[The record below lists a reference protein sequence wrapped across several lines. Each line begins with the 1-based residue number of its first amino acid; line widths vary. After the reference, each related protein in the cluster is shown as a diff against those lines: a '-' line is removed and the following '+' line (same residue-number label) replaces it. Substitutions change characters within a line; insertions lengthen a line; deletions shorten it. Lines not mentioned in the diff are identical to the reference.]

1 MSLTTP
7 RPAGLAPSAS
17 TTATPFHDLDRFLSL
32 PCLSHL
38 LLSPDGT
45 RLVVGVVLLRSDGTG
60 YGQALWEVDPAGQR
74 PARRITRSTA
84 GEHAVAF
91 LPDGGLL
98 FLSARPDPDVR
109 AGDTGASTAL
119 WLLPADG
126 GEARVVATRPGGIRA
141 VAVARGGDAVV
152 LVSPTMPSAVT
163 DQDDRRARSRRAE
176 RRVTATLHD
185 SGPVRFH
192 DRDAGPGE
200 PRLFAGSIPLAP
212 SGGATSHVPDPAD
225 RERLV
230 LRDLTPR
237 PGRALHAAGFDV
249 SPDGSGVVTTWEVA
263 EPGGGLRHAVVHI
276 DIRTGERRTLL
287 DDPRASYV
295 HVACSPD
302 GLRVAAVLES
312 RTSPTGPPSRRLV
325 LARTRPEG
333 GFRTVADSWD
343 RWPASKPVWAP
354 DGRALFVTA
363 DDGGRTPVFRVDL
376 GDDERPDS
384 VVRLS
389 LDDGAYTDVQVSPD
403 GAVLYALRSAVG
415 ALPVPVRLD
424 ARVPG
429 RPVDLPVPVAQPALP
444 GALTE
449 VTTTADDGTPLRGW
463 LVLPEGVDRDRPAPL
478 LLWIHGGPHASWSG
492 WHWRWNPWL
501 MAARGYAVLMPD
513 PGLSTG
519 YGDAFAA
526 RGRDAWSGTPYT
538 DLMAITDAAE
548 ARPDIAAGRTAVMG
562 ASFGG
567 YMANWIAGHT
577 DRFVAIVSHAGVWA
591 LDRFLST
598 SDLAHHWEPAPDG
611 QLSHSPQR
619 FLSAIRTPMLIV
631 HSGRDSRVPL
641 TESQHLWADLLHAA
655 AEEPSSPHR
664 FLYFPDESHAVVAPQ
679 HIKVWYETVFAFLDT
694 TVHGLPWV
702 VPEILR

>member
-1 MSLTTP
+1 MAITMP
-7 RPAGLAPSAS
+7 GPVGLAPTAR
-17 TTATPFHDLDRFLSL
+17 TTATPFHDLDQFLSL
-32 PCLSHL
+32 TCLSQL

-45 RLVVGVVLLRSDGTG
+45 RLVVGVVSLRSEGTG
-60 YGQALWEVDPAGQR
+60 YGQALWEVDPAGQQ
-74 PARRITRSTA
+74 PARRITRSTG

-91 LPDGGLL
+91 LPDGGLM

-109 AGDTGASTAL
+109 PGDTGSSTAL
-119 WLLPADG
+119 WLLPADS
-126 GEARVVATRPGGIRA
+126 GEARVVATRPGGIRTAA
-141 VAVARGGDAVV
+141 VSREGDTVV

-163 DQDDRRARSRRAE
+163 EQDDRRTRSRRAE

-185 SGPVRFH
+185 SGPVRYH
-192 DRDAGPGE
+192 DRDVGPEE
-200 PRLFAGSIPLAP
+200 PRLFAGSIPPAS
-212 SGGATSHVPDPAD
+212 SGGGTSHLPDPAD
-225 RERLV
+225 RGRLT

-237 PGRALHAAGFDV
+237 PSRALHDAGFDV
-249 SPDGSGVVTTWEVA
+249 SPDGSGVVTTWEVT
-263 EPGGGLRHAVVHI
+263 EPGDGIRRTVVHI

-287 DDPRASYV
+287 DDPHASYA

-312 RTSPTGPPSRRLV
+312 RTSPTGSPSRRLMV
-325 LARTRPEG
+325 TGTRPEERS
-333 GFRTVADSWD
+333 RTVADSWD
-343 RWPASKPVWAP
+343 RWPSSKPVWSP

-403 GAVLYALRSAVG
+403 GAVVYALRSAVG

-424 ARVPG
+424 ARMPG

-449 VTTTADDGTPLRGW
+449 VTTTAEDGTPLRGW
-463 LVLPEGVDRDRPAPL
+463 LVLPEGADRDRPAPL
-478 LLWIHGGPHASWSG
+478 SLWIHGGPHTSWSG

-548 ARPDIAAGRTAVMG
+548 ARPDIAAGRTVVMG

-577 DRFVAIVSHAGVWA
+577 DRFVAIVSHAGVWD
-591 LDRFLST
+591 LDRFFPT
-598 SDLAHHWEPAPDG
+598 SDLAHHWAPARDG
-611 QLSHSPQR
+611 QMSHSPHR
-619 FLSAIRTPMLIV
+619 SLSAIRTPMLIV

-641 TESQHLWADLLHAA
+641 TESQHLWTDLHAA
-655 AEEPSSPHR
+655 PQEPSSPHR
-664 FLYFPDESHAVVAPQ
+664 FLYFPEESHAVVAPQ